1 MKKISIYNV
10 EPTPIGTGGMGSVY
24 LGYDPKGNQ
33 VAIKEMR
40 AELITDSNLR
50 DRFIQEI
57 NLMNTFDHDN
67 IVRMHAS
74 FSEGSNI
81 YLVMEYIEGETL
93 EKHVRD
99 RGRLEEKD
107 AVRILDQVLDAMQYV
122 HSKGVIHRD
131 IKPSN
136 VMIRKDN
143 GKICLLDF
151 GIAKDLKGRGLTTGQ
166 LTIGTNGYMSPEQAE
181 GYQVDHRTDIYSLGC
196 VLYYMLTGAH
206 AIEEQRNAHETQIAI
221 INNNIKDVKLLNPNI
236 SDFIANIQRK
246 SILKNMTQRFQ
257 SCRDFQIELSGG
269 KTVAPASSNRI
280 SIGRGDCDIK
290 IYDPQQRV
298 SSHHADVERIDHTG
312 SVGFVFYDRST
323 NGTLIN
329 GEKVHGRQTLVYSF
343 WPGQKIDTSKH
354 PQIYLA
360 CLGEYPLN
368 WDDVMT
374 AFETKYEEKHGTV
387 TEELNGGN
395 GLNTDIKTNPPA
407 TPSKI
412 VKSESAT
419 GWLIAI
425 YIFAALG
432 GLLGVVFGIQT
443 YRAKIQLCDGRK
455 VHKYKESHRTAALIG
470 TILSIISYATWQ
482 IIAISN

>member
-24 LGYDPKGNQ
+24 LGYDPKGKQ

-57 NLMNTFDHDN
+57 NLMSTFDHDN

-81 YLVMEYIEGETL
+81 YLVMEYIEGETF
-93 EKHVRD
+93 EKYVRD

-206 AIEEQRNAHETQIAI
+206 AIEEQRNAHETQIAV

-269 KTVAPASSNRI
+269 KTVAPTNSNRI

-298 SSHHADVERIDHTG
+298 SSHHADIEKIEHTG
-312 SVGFVFYDRST
+312 NTEYIFYDRST

-329 GEKVHGRQTLVYSF
+329 GEKIHR
-343 WPGQKIDTSKH
+343 TSKDVYFEYPDIH
-354 PQIYLA
+354 PSSSMRRFPAPQIFLA
-360 CLGEYPLN
+360 CLTEYPLN
-368 WDDVMT
+368 WNDVMI
-374 AFETKYEEKHGTV
+374 AFQ
-387 TEELNGGN
+387 
-395 GLNTDIKTNPPA
+395 NTDVNKTLFDDPYKEQGPVTAPKPPIN
-407 TPSKI
+407 TQPFEG
-412 VKSESAT
+412 ESAK

-425 YIFAALG
+425 YIFAVLG
-432 GLLGVVFGIQT
+432 GLLGVIFGITT
-443 YRAKIQLCDGRK
+443 YRDKIQLSDGNK
-455 VHKYKESHRTAALIG
+455 AYKYKQSHRSMALVG
-470 TILSIISYATWQ
+470 AILSIISMLIWR
-482 IIAISN
+482 IALI

>member
-67 IVRMHAS
+67 IVRMYAS
-74 FSEGSNI
+74 FSEDSNI

-93 EKHVRD
+93 EKYVRD

-206 AIEEQRNAHETQIAI
+206 AIEEQRNAHETQIAV

-269 KTVAPASSNRI
+269 KTVAPTNSNRI

-298 SSHHADVERIDHTG
+298 SSHHADIEYVENEEGRAYIYH
-312 SVGFVFYDRST
+312 DRST

-329 GEKVHGRQTLVYSF
+329 GRKIHNGSETL
-343 WPGQKIDTSKH
+343 DTRPPRNSNLCGMC
-354 PQIYLA
+354 PPPIIYLA
-360 CLGEYPLN
+360 CLKEYPLN
-368 WDDVMT
+368 WEDVLHK
-374 AFETKYEEKHGTV
+374 F
-387 TEELNGGN
+387 TEIHN
-395 GLNTDIKTNPPA
+395 LNTKGISTNINQDCD
-407 TPSKI
+407 PSKESI
-412 VKSESAT
+412 TLNKYVTTHEGESAK

-425 YIFAALG
+425 YIFAVLG
-432 GLLGVVFGIQT
+432 GLLGVILGISI
-443 YRAKIQLCDGRK
+443 YRDKIQLSDGNK
-455 VHKYKESHRTAALIG
+455 VYKYKQSHRNKALVG
-470 TILSIISYATWQ
+470 AILSIISV
-482 IIAISN
+482 IIWRIALV